1 MKERYL
7 EECEFSSYEDMR
19 NRFRFRIPDNFNF
32 GFDVVDAWA
41 DEEPEKRALVWAN
54 PQGEERTFTFTDI
67 KRLSNQTVNYLKR
80 VGVKKGDVVML
91 VLKRR
96 WEYWVISV
104 ACHKLGAIAL
114 PVNHLMKKKDFSY
127 RISKARVSCVF
138 CVNEE
143 MAIRE
148 LEESIAHDAPHITNK
163 IVVQSPR
170 EGWAYFDDC
179 IAGES
184 DVFERPT
191 GAEATQNDDTML
203 MYFTSGTTGM
213 PKLLPHN
220 YLYPLGHII
229 TACYW
234 QCVQNNGLHLT
245 VADTGWAKTGWGKIY
260 GQWIGGTANM
270 VYDFDRFHA
279 DEILSLIEKYKLT
292 TFCAPP
298 TVYRFIIKEDLS
310 KYDFSSLTHCCTAG
324 EALHS
329 EVFNAFE
336 KATGHK
342 IYEGFGQSE
351 GVVLL
356 ATFPGVTPRPGSM
369 GKPSPAYDIRL
380 LDENLKEVEV
390 GQEGLLAV
398 KVDDEYPVGLFKG
411 YLFDLDDQEERFRG
425 GYYFT
430 GDMAWR
436 DEMGYYWFVGRSDD
450 VIKSSGYRIGPF
462 EIESVLMQHPS
473 VLECAVTGAPD
484 PIRGQV
490 VKATIKLAKGYEPS
504 DELSKEL
511 QEFVKKNTAPYKY
524 PRLFDYVDELPKTFS
539 GKIRRKV
546 IRERDNMDTNPNQ

>member
-1 MKERYL
+1 MKEKYL
-7 EECEFSSYEDMR
+7 EECKFSSYEDMR
-19 NRFRFRIPDNFNF
+19 KRFRFKIPENFNF
-32 GFDVVDAWA
+32 GFDVVDGWA
-41 DEEPEKRALVWAN
+41 DSEPGKRALVWAN
-54 PQGEERTFTFTDI
+54 PQGEEKTFTFTDI
-67 KRLSNQTVNYLKR
+67 KRLSNQTVNYLKS
-80 VGVKKGDVVML
+80 VGVRKGDVVML

-127 RISKARVSCVF
+127 RISKAHVKCVI

-143 MAIRE
+143 MAIKE
-148 LEESIAHDAPHITNK
+148 LEESIAHDCPQVTNK

-170 EGWAYFDDC
+170 EGWAFFDDC
-179 IAGES
+179 IRDQS
-184 DVFERPT
+184 PVFQRPT
-191 GAEATQNDDTML
+191 GAEATQNGDTML

-213 PKLLPHN
+213 PKLLPHS

-279 DEILSLIEKYKLT
+279 DEILSLISKYKLT

-298 TVYRFIIKEDLS
+298 TVYRYIIKEDLS

-324 EALHS
+324 EALHA

-336 KATGHK
+336 KATGQK

-380 LDENLKEVEV
+380 VDENLKEVEV
-390 GQEGLLAV
+390 GQEGHLV
-398 KVDDEYPVGLFKG
+398 IKVDDGYPVGLFKG
-411 YLFDLDDQEERFRG
+411 YLYDLDDQEERFRG

-430 GDMAWR
+430 GDMAWK
-436 DEMGYYWFVGRSDD
+436 DEMGYFWFVGRSDD

-462 EIESVLMQHPS
+462 EIESVLMEHPS

-504 DELSKEL
+504 DELSEEL
-511 QEFVKKNTAPYKY
+511 KEFVKKNTAPYKY
-524 PRLFDYVDELPKTFS
+524 PRIFDYVDELPKTFS

-546 IRERDNMDTNPNQ
+546 IRERDNMDSNPN

>member
-54 PQGEERTFTFTDI
+54 PQGEEKTFTFTDI
-67 KRLSNQTVNYLKR
+67 KRLSNQTVNYLKG

-127 RISKARVSCVF
+127 RINKAGVTTVF

-143 MAIRE
+143 MAIAE
-148 LEESIAHDAPHITNK
+148 LEESIAHDAPHVKNK

-170 EGWAYFDDC
+170 EGWEYFDDC
-179 IAGES
+179 IAGQS
-184 DVFERPT
+184 PVFDRPT

-279 DEILSLIEKYKLT
+279 DEILSLIGKYHLT

-310 KYDFSSLTHCCTAG
+310 RYDFSSLTHCCTAG

-411 YLFDLDDQEERFRG
+411 YLYDLDDQEERFRG

-430 GDMAWR
+430 GDMAWK

-504 DELSKEL
+504 DELSAEL

-546 IRERDNMDTNPNQ
+546 IRERDNMDTNPN